1 MRVMR
6 WLGAVV
12 GVWLA
17 GGLLGALVALGPAR
31 WADEV
36 TVGSVVAG
44 VGVAALLTALV
55 YLLVRRVHGKLRT
68 ALVAVVG
75 VVVIAVGAMP
85 VGVAVWATHPP
96 HASADGVRPAHATDI
111 AIDAGHGLT
120 LSAWYIPT
128 RNGAAVVLS
137 HGSGSTKDDVIRH
150 AEVLADAGYGVLAV
164 DARGHGDSTGQA
176 MDLGWWG
183 EADID
188 AALDTLSTLD
198 GVDPGRLGLVGI
210 SMGGEESLG
219 AAGSDSRVRVVVAEG
234 ATQRTAADK
243 SGWLPRHPLGW
254 LQRGMDAE
262 RDLIVRVLT
271 DAPRPMSLSDAV
283 AASDAPVL
291 LITAGNV
298 PDEAAAAR
306 WIASNS
312 PRVETW
318 NVPAAHHTGGLAT
331 APDEW
336 RTRVVAFLDQ
346 AIGAHP

>member
-6 WLGAVV
+6 WLGAVA

-36 TVGSVVAG
+36 TVGSVAAG
-44 VGVAALLTALV
+44 VGVAALLAALV
-55 YLLVRRVHGKLRT
+55 WLLVRRVHGRLRT

-75 VVVIAVGAMP
+75 VVVVAVGAMP

-96 HASADGVRPAHATDI
+96 HAEFEGPAPAGSVNVTIEVDDRTTLAGWYLPTD
-111 AIDAGHGLT
+111 
-120 LSAWYIPT
+120 
-128 RNGAAVVLS
+128 NGAAVVLS
-137 HGSGSTKDDVIRH
+137 HGAGSTRDDVVRQSQ
-150 AEVLADAGYGVLAV
+150 VLADAGYGVLAI
-164 DARGHGDSTGQA
+164 DARGHGQSTGSA

-183 EADID
+183 EADITVAID
-188 AALDTLSTLD
+188 ALVAME
-198 GVDPGRLGLVGI
+198 GVDPDRVGLVGM

-219 AAGSDSRVRVVVAEG
+219 TAGQDPRVKVVVAEG
-234 ATQRTAADK
+234 ATQRTAQDK

-254 LQRGMDAE
+254 LQRAMDAE
-262 RDLIVRVLT
+262 RDVLVRQLI
-271 DAPRPMSLSDAV
+271 DAPQPASLRSAV
-283 AASDAPVL
+283 AATDAPVL

-306 WIASNS
+306 WIANDNAH
-312 PRVETW
+312 VEIWT
-318 NVPAAHHTGGLAT
+318 VADASHTGGLAT

-336 RTRVVAFLDQ
+336 RTRVVAFLDR
-346 AIGAHP
+346 AIGAQP